1 MHLEIDDCMWN
12 MFKKR
17 KVKTGDVMSKII
29 KVVECYDHKVVYGYL
44 EIENASV
51 EEVQQKIYE
60 IKNDDRFREECP
72 DWCIDDVFERFPSN
86 WKWSFISD
94 DGNTVEI

>member
-1 MHLEIDDCMWN
+1 
-12 MFKKR
+12 
-17 KVKTGDVMSKII
+17 MSKII
-29 KVVECYDHKVVYGYL
+29 KVVECCDHEEVYGYL
-44 EIENASV
+44 KIENVSV